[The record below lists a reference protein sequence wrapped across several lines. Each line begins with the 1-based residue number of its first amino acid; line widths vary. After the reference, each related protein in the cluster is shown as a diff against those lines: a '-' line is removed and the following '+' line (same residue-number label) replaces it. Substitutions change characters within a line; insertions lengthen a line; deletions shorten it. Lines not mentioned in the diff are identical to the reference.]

1 MAKIL
6 IVDDDAA
13 MRDAL
18 AAAVADLGHVPLEAG
33 DGSEALTM
41 IRAGSAE
48 AVILDL
54 RMAGMDGLEVMR
66 RLQGSQDRKS
76 VV

>member
-1 MAKIL
+1 MARIL

-41 IRAGSAE
+41 IRSGSAE

-54 RMAGMDGLEVMR
+54 RMAS
-66 RLQGSQDRKS
+66 RLCAACKALIRLRSPF
-76 VV
+76 